1 MPYDCSLSL
10 IFIKFSFSLSLSLS
24 LSIYLSLPPFL
35 LFSLSP
41 FLSSF
46 ISLSISIYIS
56 ICISFSAYLRTH
68 SVSPFSF
75 LFILIFFFLH
85 TNCLLF
91 SLSTSPLCLIL
102 FIYPRPFFFLSIYL
116 RISPFLAHYSF
127 LSSSIYSFSLLP
139 STTDSSLPLF
149 LSLLPTFIPFLS
161 LPTPSPLL
169 FHPLQLGL
177 RQEMEV
183 IRGSFFQTEK

>member
-1 MPYDCSLSL
+1 MPLVSVNHSLFHATISRKTGSFL
-10 IFIKFSFSLSLSLS
+10 RVFIKAD
-24 LSIYLSLPPFL
+24 I
-35 LFSLSP
+35 
-41 FLSSF
+41 
-46 ISLSISIYIS
+46 ISIFG
-56 ICISFSAYLRTH
+56 FSVARWSLFLDGFHIYFL
-68 SVSPFSF
+68 F